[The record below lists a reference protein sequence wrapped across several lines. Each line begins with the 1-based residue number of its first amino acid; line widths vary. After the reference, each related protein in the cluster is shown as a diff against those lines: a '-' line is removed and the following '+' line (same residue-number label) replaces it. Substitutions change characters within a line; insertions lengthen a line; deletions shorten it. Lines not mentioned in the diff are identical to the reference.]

1 MSGASRGQRPLEERN
16 VAKRSEATKGGAH
29 TGGATPVPI
38 PNTVVKPFRADGTAL
53 ARVWE
58 SRSVSPLLISRTSFV
73 SFLIKISFLF
83 FLKLGDVSPF
93 SFFFL

>member
-1 MSGASRGQRPLEERN
+1 
-16 VAKRSEATKGGAH
+16 
-29 TGGATPVPI
+29 
-38 PNTVVKPFRADGTAL
+38 
-53 ARVWE
+53 
-58 SRSVSPLLISRTSFV
+58 VSPLLISRTSFV